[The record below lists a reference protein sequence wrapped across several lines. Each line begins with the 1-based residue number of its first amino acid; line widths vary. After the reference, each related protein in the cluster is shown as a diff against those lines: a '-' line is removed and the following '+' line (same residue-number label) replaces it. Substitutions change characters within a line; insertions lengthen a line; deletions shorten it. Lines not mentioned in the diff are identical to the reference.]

1 MPIIKLISF
10 GTIRKDDWLVKIS
23 TTLDQILVCAYNCTT
38 YQGQIRLF
46 KNELEAVMFV
56 EYLLLKGVDPADFT
70 K

>member
-10 GTIRKDDWLVKIS
+10 GTIRKDDWLIKIS
-23 TTLDQILVCAYNCTT
+23 TTLDQILVCAYHRTT

-56 EYLLLKGVDPADFT
+56 EYLLLNGVDPADFT